1 MNFKLLRL
9 RGWSLGAKLLLINAL
24 LIVAL
29 FVVTSIAWSALSS
42 QSRAMTQ
49 LALVSKAA
57 RYHQDADTIRANL
70 RADVNAAL
78 DARNLSAE
86 ERERVA
92 AALAD
97 NAKDLRRDLS
107 TLERFDLGPAM
118 FEAETQ
124 VARMAEAFL
133 SKTVE
138 IGQLAMR
145 DPAAAQGLLP
155 QYRDAGDALDAA
167 MLKQTAAF
175 TALIT
180 RASDDATQAE
190 ANAKLWLV
198 VAGILTNI
206 AVGML
211 VAWVSASIRRSLKSV
226 VAVAD
231 KMSQGDL
238 AVRSE
243 VSSRDEVG
251 RLGHAI
257 NDMAGHL
264 NEMIGRLRAD
274 ANRDAFGSQLI
285 EALEMADTEDQ
296 VYRVLSHSMTFIA
309 RDLPMELLLADSSR
323 AHLESAAR
331 HPLAGAPGCD
341 VESPFSCMAVRRG
354 NPLIFP
360 DSEALNACSR
370 LRGRSCGPASAV
382 CVPVSFM
389 GRALGT
395 LHASGPVGALP
406 GKEQIAQLTTLGIQV
421 GARIGTVRAFNT
433 SQRKATTDSLTG
445 LPNRR
450 AAEDRFRQ
458 LAADTQTMTVV
469 MADLDHFKR
478 LNDTRGHEAGDQALR
493 VFSEVLRS
501 SLRHGDLAARW
512 GGEEFVVLMPRTS
525 AAQALPLV
533 DRLRARLAEALLAGG
548 VPAFTASF
556 GIADTTMARQLEELL
571 RVADEA
577 LYCAKDAGR
586 DRAIVGT
593 PVATAAHVARRPVE
607 HPAMPDIHT
616 IAGVD

>member
-1 MNFKLLRL
+1 MHCKLSWL
-9 RGWSLGAKLLLINAL
+9 RGWSVGAKLLVINAMV
-24 LIVAL
+24 VAAL
-29 FVVTSIAWSALSS
+29 AVVTSIAWSALSS
-42 QSRAMTQ
+42 QSRAMSQ

-57 RYHQDADTIRANL
+57 RYHQEADTIRANL

-78 DARNLSAE
+78 DARNLASD
-86 ERERVA
+86 ERERVVA
-92 AALAD
+92 TLAE
-97 NAKDLRRDLS
+97 NARDLRSDLS

-118 FEAETQ
+118 LEAESH
-124 VARMAEAFL
+124 VARMADTFL
-133 SKTVE
+133 TRTIE
-138 IGQLAMR
+138 TGQLAIH
-145 DPAAAQGLLP
+145 DPAAAQALLP
-155 QYRDAGDALDAA
+155 QYHEAGDALDAA
-167 MLKQTAAF
+167 MLQQTAAF

-180 RASDDATQAE
+180 KAGADAAQAE

-198 VAGILTNI
+198 VAGVMTCL
-206 AVGML
+206 AVAAF
-211 VAWVSASIRRSLKSV
+211 VAWMSSSIRRSLKAV

-231 KMSQGDL
+231 KLSQGDL
-238 AVRSE
+238 SVRSK
-243 VSSRDEVG
+243 VSSRDELG
-251 RLGHAI
+251 RLARAI
-257 NDMAGHL
+257 NDMADHL
-264 NEMIGRLRAD
+264 NDMIGRLRAD
-274 ANRDAFGSQLI
+274 ASRDAFGSQLV

-296 VYRVLSHSMTFIA
+296 VYKVLSHSMTFIS

-331 HPLAGAPGCD
+331 HPQAGAPGCD

-354 NPLIFP
+354 NPLIFA
-360 DSEALNACSR
+360 DSDALNACAR
-370 LRGRSCGPASAV
+370 LRGRACGPVSAA

-406 GKEQIAQLTTLGIQV
+406 SKEQIAQLTTLGTQV

-458 LAADTQTMTVV
+458 LASDSQTTAVV

-493 VFSEVLRS
+493 LFAEILRS
-501 SLRHGDLAARW
+501 GLRHGDLAARW
-512 GGEEFVVLMPRTS
+512 GGEEFVILMPRTG

-533 DRLRARLAEALLAGG
+533 DRLRARLSEALLAGG

-556 GIADTTMARQLEELL
+556 GIADTTMARQLEDLL
-571 RVADEA
+571 RIADEA

-586 DRAIVGT
+586 DRAIIGT
-593 PVATAAHVARRPVE
+593 PVAVAAQIARRPVE
-607 HPAMPDIHT
+607 HPAMPDIET